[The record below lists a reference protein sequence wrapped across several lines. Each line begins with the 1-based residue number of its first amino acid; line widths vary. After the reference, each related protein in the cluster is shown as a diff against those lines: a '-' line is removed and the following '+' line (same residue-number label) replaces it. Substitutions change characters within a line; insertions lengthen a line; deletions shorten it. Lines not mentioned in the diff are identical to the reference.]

1 MSKGDHDA
9 YHASLIKG
17 ENNPIFKIKT
27 DPIRFAEYSS
37 KMSQS
42 VGGVNNPRAYD
53 ISNEELLQ
61 HIENLVAS
69 MGRRPSGGDWEKYAE
84 KNSLPKFLNSYRLGG
99 KKFSQLTAEISEKLN
114 IPSELSSMDPR
125 MASRALEA
133 QESGYS
139 WRVSNAELEVEK
151 KCEWCQNN
159 FWSAYDKREVSF
171 CGHSCSNFYANRK
184 AGKNAA
190 RAATLQKMHLEKGTK
205 NRLAQLDAYTS
216 LRFNL
221 GREPLQDEWIAQCK
235 INNLPARLGTKNGFE
250 SWKQLKNEAALHNHK
265 IISVEFAGHED
276 VFNGTVDDVH
286 TLTFKVGQESISG
299 LKNPVDILIASEQ
312 CGEIVLS
319 PYDSC
324 RLLLANLYKFVKN
337 PFTSAAAFD
346 NERFK
351 DVAVKAQRLMDDLI
365 DLEIEAVD
373 KIITKIKN
381 DPEPEDVKQ
390 AELDLWNK
398 IKKAALGGRRTGL
411 GITALGDTLAAMGFV
426 YGSKT
431 SIQMTESLYKSLAL
445 SAYRSTVTMAAERG
459 AFPVFSH
466 KLEEKHPFIQ
476 QILEADPD
484 LVKDYKKHGRR
495 NIALTTTAPAGSVSV
510 LTQTT
515 SGIEPAFML
524 FYKRRKK
531 VNGDDPNVKVD
542 FVDPLGDKWQE
553 FMVYHHAFKKWMEV
567 NHKTEE
573 HVAASPYH
581 GGTANEI
588 DWVAKVD
595 LQAAA
600 QRWICHSISNTCVAG
615 DTLIET
621 DKGLLYADEIAE
633 NNNCPDLGSVTVQDL
648 ATKNHLG
655 RDASVGLV
663 TSQGIKQVYRVVTK
677 SGNSIVTTADHKFI
691 LLNEVDNIEA
701 WTPLFDINVGD
712 RIKLS

>member
-1 MSKGDHDA
+1 
-9 YHASLIKG
+9 
-17 ENNPIFKIKT
+17 
-27 DPIRFAEYSS
+27 
-37 KMSQS
+37 
-42 VGGVNNPRAYD
+42 
-53 ISNEELLQ
+53 
-61 HIENLVAS
+61 
-69 MGRRPSGGDWEKYAE
+69 
-84 KNSLPKFLNSYRLGG
+84 
-99 KKFSQLTAEISEKLN
+99 
-114 IPSELSSMDPR
+114 
-125 MASRALEA
+125 
-133 QESGYS
+133 
-139 WRVSNAELEVEK
+139 
-151 KCEWCQNN
+151 
-159 FWSAYDKREVSF
+159 
-171 CGHSCSNFYANRK
+171 
-184 AGKNAA
+184 
-190 RAATLQKMHLEKGTK
+190 
-205 NRLAQLDAYTS
+205 
-216 LRFNL
+216 
-221 GREPLQDEWIAQCK
+221 
-235 INNLPARLGTKNGFE
+235 
-250 SWKQLKNEAALHNHK
+250 
-265 IISVEFAGHED
+265 
-276 VFNGTVDDVH
+276 
-286 TLTFKVGQESISG
+286 
-299 LKNPVDILIASEQ
+299 
-312 CGEIVLS
+312 
-319 PYDSC
+319 
-324 RLLLANLYKFVKN
+324 
-337 PFTSAAAFD
+337 
-346 NERFK
+346 
-351 DVAVKAQRLMDDLI
+351 MDDLI

-691 LLNEVDNIEA
+691 LLNEVDDIEA